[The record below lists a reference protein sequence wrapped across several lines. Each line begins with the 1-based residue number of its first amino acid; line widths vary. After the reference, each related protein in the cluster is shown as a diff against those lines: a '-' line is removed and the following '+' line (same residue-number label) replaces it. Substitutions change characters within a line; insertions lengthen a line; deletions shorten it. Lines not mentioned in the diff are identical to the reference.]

1 MIELTVEADI
11 AEIVLNAPS
20 KLNALAEADLAD
32 LDAALIEAEAAG
44 VRALMLSGAGRA
56 FCAGRDING
65 VDAAKDDALGFLE
78 QRVSPVLRRLS
89 SFPAP
94 TFAVATGACLGIGLG
109 LLIAS
114 DVVYVAEGAKIGSPF
129 ARLGA
134 TLDSGGHA
142 LFVERLG
149 AHRTLDL
156 IFTADLMSGAEAVAA
171 GLFSRVLA
179 DGAVLDFTREKVRA
193 VAAGPTGAF
202 VASKQLVDRIR
213 SERLGLW
220 QVLEAENVV
229 QGKLS
234 DTENYAE
241 GFRAFQEKRP
251 PHFTA

>member
-11 AEIVLNAPS
+11 AEILLNAPS
-20 KLNALAEADLAD
+20 KLNALAEADLAE
-32 LDAALIEAEAAG
+32 LDAALLEAETAG

-65 VDAAKDDALGFLE
+65 VDAANDDALEFLE
-78 QRVSPVLRRLS
+78 HRVSPVLRRLAN
-89 SFPAP
+89 FPAP

-134 TLDSGGHA
+134 TLDSGGHS

-156 IFTADLMSGAEAVAA
+156 IYTAELMSGTEAVAA

-179 DGAVLDFTREKVRA
+179 DDAVLDYTREKVRA

-229 QGKLS
+229 QGQLS